1 VSCCPASLMAS
12 GVSRAADYMFLFDR
26 DEPKFEPGTQWSYSN
41 VGLGLA
47 GAIVEKVSG
56 EDFPTYLKRHIF
68 DVAGMAHSDPNNV
81 VYGGSALEFRLPVC
95 VLPTNNCPSANC
107 RKIKAKTIKGRGTS
121 LLGARQR
128 LQPRKLMTEYGG
140 QLEHPHK
147 ERRRIGESAPLRICE
162 RSTPWSPQL
171 RLISSLNVRPVQGS
185 GYVADVSVLIATL
198 SNEPSRWGRRRSC
211 RRSD

>member
-1 VSCCPASLMAS
+1 MAS

-81 VYGGSALEFRLPVC
+81 PHTDPALVTPYTKKHRRDQSQIGSRL
-95 VLPTNNCPSANC
+95 
-107 RKIKAKTIKGRGTS
+107 RTI
-121 LLGARQR
+121 
-128 LQPRKLMTEYGG
+128 
-140 QLEHPHK
+140 
-147 ERRRIGESAPLRICE
+147 
-162 RSTPWSPQL
+162 
-171 RLISSLNVRPVQGS
+171 
-185 GYVADVSVLIATL
+185 
-198 SNEPSRWGRRRSC
+198 
-211 RRSD
+211 